1 MPEKKQEK
9 TFFRKLKNTYR
20 MVFYNDSNFEEV
32 WQIRVTLINFLSL
45 FGTAFMVLVGGSI
58 ALVMFT
64 PMREWVPGYP
74 TQTMRNQLVANI
86 LRIDSLE
93 YELQTRDKYFRAMN
107 AFIAGREPELTEPPA
122 DSSNANYSKIIF
134 TRSEQDSLLRK
145 QVEEEE
151 QFNFVTGSAAAREET
166 SILKTHF
173 FKPIDGIVTS
183 KFDMKDKHLGIDLVA
198 KPNEVVK
205 AVLDGTVIISA
216 WTVDTGYVIELQHG
230 SNLLTVYKHN
240 ASLLKKSGDQ
250 VKAGD
255 AIAII
260 GNSGD
265 LSTGPHLHFEIWQS
279 GKPVNPEDYIVF

>member
-1 MPEKKQEK
+1 MPENQEK
-9 TFFRKLKNTYR
+9 KTVFRKLKNTYR
-20 MVFYNDSNFEEV
+20 FVFYNDSNFEEV
-32 WQIRVTLINFLSL
+32 WQMRVTLLNFLSV
-45 FGTAFMVLVGGSI
+45 FGFIFLLLVGGSI

-74 TQTMRNQLVANI
+74 TQAMHNQLVANVM
-86 LRIDSLE
+86 RMDSLE

-107 AFIAGREPELTEPPA
+107 AFISGREPKLTEPPS
-122 DSSNANYSKIIF
+122 DSTNTDYSQITF

-151 QFNFVTGSAAAREET
+151 QFNFATGSSPSKET

-173 FKPIDGIVTS
+173 FKPINGVVTNH
-183 KFDMKDKHLGIDLVA
+183 FNMKENHFGIDLVA

-205 AVLDGTVIISA
+205 AVLDGTVVIST
-216 WTVDTGYVIELQHG
+216 WTIETGYIIEIQHNA
-230 SNLLTVYKHN
+230 NLLSVYKHN
-240 ASLLKKSGDQ
+240 ANLLKKSGEQ

-265 LSTGPHLHFEIWQS
+265 LSTGPHLHFEIWQN
-279 GKPVNPEDYIVF
+279 GKPVNPEDFIVF